1 MTELGMS
8 VTERYPRKKRRL
20 CLQPK
25 TPTRPPKK
33 GSVIQLHCNLI
44 KNLVNPLSASVVL
57 I

>member
-8 VTERYPRKKRRL
+8 VTERYPRKKRCL